1 MPEFGF
7 ATTSAAEA
15 TADALILPVFQG
27 PEAGPGVA
35 EVGKALGA
43 DLVATYADNNLRGKL
58 GETLAVPTLGRL
70 GARTVLLVGLGKR
83 AEVRPDT
90 LRRAAGRAARATTRF
105 ESVATTLARAA
116 RPPAEA
122 VQAVVEGLLLGS
134 YRFDR
139 FKSSASKADLPER
152 SRLENVTLL
161 GVNEPDAAK
170 RAQVVAES
178 VAWARDLV
186 NTPAG
191 AATPEFLADEA
202 RAMAKDTGL
211 EVKIWTKADLEKGGF
226 GGVLGVGQGSVNP
239 PRLIELTY
247 DGGRKGDPPIAI
259 TGKGVTFDS
268 GGLSIKDAKGMEW
281 MKADMGGAAAMLA
294 AMRAIAQLRPKV
306 NVIAAIPSSE
316 NLPSGSALRPGDVL
330 RHRGG
335 RTSEVLNTDAEG
347 RLILADA
354 LAYLSE
360 KNPRVI
366 IDAATLTGACMIA
379 LGEDIWG
386 VMGNDRRLIRDVIAA
401 GDAVGE
407 PGWELPLWRRYRDKI
422 ESPVADVKNIGDRYG
437 GAITAA
443 LFLSE
448 FVGDTPWC
456 HLDVAGTAFWERSGD
471 YWPRGATGS
480 PARTIVRYVLDRAA
494 ESSRAR
500 PASRSAASAA
510 VPRPRSAAAAGEART
525 GSKSSAKAKAA
536 AKAGSSARAPRTR
549 SGARAGA
556 R

>member
-1 MPEFGF
+1 MPQFGF
-7 ATTSAAEA
+7 ATTSAAET
-15 TADALILPVFQG
+15 TAAALILPVFEG
-27 PEAGPGVA
+27 PEAGPGVD
-35 EVGKALGA
+35 EVGKALGV
-43 DLVATYADNNLRGKL
+43 DLVATYRDNNLRGKV
-58 GETLAVPTLGRL
+58 GETLAVPTLGHL
-70 GARTVLLVGLGKR
+70 AARTVVLVGLGKR
-83 AEVRPDT
+83 AEVRPDS
-90 LRRAAGRAARATTRF
+90 LRRAAGRAARVAARF
-105 ESVATTLARAA
+105 DSVATTLARAA

-139 FKSSASKADLPER
+139 FKTSASRPELPEP
-152 SRLENVTLL
+152 SRLETVTLL

-170 RAQVVAES
+170 RAQVVSES

-202 RAMAKDTGL
+202 RSMAKHTGL

-239 PRLIELTY
+239 PRFIELTY

-259 TGKGVTFDS
+259 TGKGITFDS

-294 AMRAIAQLRPKV
+294 AMRSIALLKPKI

-330 RHRGG
+330 THRGG
-335 RTSEVLNTDAEG
+335 KTSEVLNTDAEG

-360 KNPRVI
+360 KEPRVI

-379 LGEDIWG
+379 LGDEIWG

-407 PGWELPLWRRYRDKI
+407 PGWELPLWRRYRTKI
-422 ESPVADVKNIGDRYG
+422 DSPVADVKNIGDRYG

-456 HLDVAGTAFWERSGD
+456 HLDVAGTAFWEKAGD

-480 PARTIVRYVLDRAA
+480 PARTIVRYVLDRAT

-500 PASRSAASAA
+500 SASKRVASS
-510 VPRPRSAAAAGEART
+510 RSAAAAGESRT
-525 GSKSSAKAKAA
+525 GSKSSAKAKSG
-536 AKAGSSARAPRTR
+536 AKAKGGRSSDRETRTR
-549 SGARAGA
+549 SRDRAGV